1 MEGAYN
7 VKLSEMIK
15 NFDEVTEELEKG
27 LIEAEKED
35 AKEDEVPAEP
45 AVAEDEVV
53 KDAEEPKDSEEVAAD
68 PEPKEESEEDA
79 EATEEVEEEE
89 EEAEDDEKVEKS
101 AEEVEKSAE
110 PDEEDIEKSDKK
122 ESDKKDEEEEDEEDE
137 DPKAKKKKKKKDP
150 EAEDEEDDKEEKVE
164 KSEDVNKEDFEG
176 ILKSILNSYKATVDT
191 NKSLLGKI
199 EALDEK
205 IENLTKSFTVTE
217 VEVSKSVG
225 EDFQAIISE
234 DAEAI
239 EKGVSEVP
247 ETAGEG
253 EVAINA
259 TEEPPT
265 ETTAE
270 PEVEEAA
277 VAAEPEVEEPIFDAE
292 AHRQSFLDRF
302 QQETSLEKRGKSTYN
317 RAKLYDFQNLFLDAR
332 QGKQLSEADQQRLK
346 DFTEGK

>member
-68 PEPKEESEEDA
+68 PEPKEEAEEEA
-79 EATEEVEEEE
+79 EATEEVEEEA
-89 EEAEDDEKVEKS
+89 EA

-110 PDEEDIEKSDKK
+110 PVEEDIEKSDKK
-122 ESDKKDEEEEDEEDE
+122 ESDKKDEEEEDEDEEDE

-225 EDFQAIISE
+225 EDFQAITSE

-277 VAAEPEVEEPIFDAE
+277 VTAEPEVEEPVFDAE

>member
-15 NFDEVTEELEKG
+15 NFDEVTEGLEKG

-53 KDAEEPKDSEEVAAD
+53 KDAEESKDSEEVAAD
-68 PEPKEESEEDA
+68 PEPKEEAEEK
-79 EATEEVEEEE
+79 
-89 EEAEDDEKVEKS
+89 EEAEAEA

-110 PDEEDIEKSDKK
+110 PVEEDIEKSDKK
-122 ESDKKDEEEEDEEDE
+122 ESDKKDEDEEEDEEDE

-277 VAAEPEVEEPIFDAE
+277 VTAEPEVEEPIFDAE
-292 AHRQSFLDRF
+292 AQRQTFLDRF

>member
-27 LIEAEKED
+27 FIEAEKED

-68 PEPKEESEEDA
+68 PEPKEEAEEEA
-79 EATEEVEEEE
+79 EATEEVEEEA
-89 EEAEDDEKVEKS
+89 EA

-110 PDEEDIEKSDKK
+110 PVEEDIEKSDKK
-122 ESDKKDEEEEDEEDE
+122 ESDKKDEEEDEEDEEDE

-150 EAEDEEDDKEEKVE
+150 EAKDEEDEKEEKVE

-277 VAAEPEVEEPIFDAE
+277 VTAEPEVEEPIFDAE
-292 AHRQSFLDRF
+292 AQRQPFLDRF

>member
-35 AKEDEVPAEP
+35 AKEEEVPAEP

-68 PEPKEESEEDA
+68 PEPKEEA
-79 EATEEVEEEE
+79 KE
-89 EEAEDDEKVEKS
+89 EEAEAAEEAEEE

-110 PDEEDIEKSDKK
+110 PVEEDIEKSDKK

-277 VAAEPEVEEPIFDAE
+277 VTAEPEVEEPIFDAE

>member
-35 AKEDEVPAEP
+35 AKEEEVPAEP

-53 KDAEEPKDSEEVAAD
+53 KDAEEPKGPEEVAAD
-68 PEPKEESEEDA
+68 PEPKEEA
-79 EATEEVEEEE
+79 KE
-89 EEAEDDEKVEKS
+89 EEAEAAEEAEEE

-110 PDEEDIEKSDKK
+110 PVEEDIEKSDKK

-277 VAAEPEVEEPIFDAE
+277 VTAEPEVEEPIFDAE

>member
-1 MEGAYN
+1 
-7 VKLSEMIK
+7 MIK

-35 AKEDEVPAEP
+35 AKEEEVPAEP

-68 PEPKEESEEDA
+68 PEPKEE
-79 EATEEVEEEE
+79 TE
-89 EEAEDDEKVEKS
+89 EEAEEEAEA
-101 AEEVEKSAE
+101 AEEVEKSTE
-110 PDEEDIEKSDKK
+110 PVEEDIEKSDKK
-122 ESDKKDEEEEDEEDE
+122 ESDKKDEEEDEEDE

-277 VAAEPEVEEPIFDAE
+277 VTAEPEVEEPIFDAE

>member
-35 AKEDEVPAEP
+35 AKEDEVPDEP

-68 PEPKEESEEDA
+68 PEPKEEAEEED
-79 EATEEVEEEE
+79 EAAEEVEKSDEPV
-89 EEAEDDEKVEKS
+89 EA

-110 PDEEDIEKSDKK
+110 PVEEDIEKSDKK
-122 ESDKKDEEEEDEEDE
+122 ESDKKDEEEDEKDE

-277 VAAEPEVEEPIFDAE
+277 VTAEPEVEEPVFDAE
-292 AHRQSFLDRF
+292 ANRQSFLDRF

>member
-35 AKEDEVPAEP
+35 AKEEEVPAEP

-68 PEPKEESEEDA
+68 PEPKEE
-79 EATEEVEEEE
+79 TE
-89 EEAEDDEKVEKS
+89 EEAEEEAEA
-101 AEEVEKSAE
+101 AEEVEKSTE
-110 PDEEDIEKSDKK
+110 PVEEDIEKSDKK
-122 ESDKKDEEEEDEEDE
+122 ESDKKDEEEDEEDE

-277 VAAEPEVEEPIFDAE
+277 VTAEPEVEEPIFDAE